1 MKTAPVVLFVSL
13 LVWFTVTMIDVILVL
28 EEIVR

>member
-1 MKTAPVVLFVSL
+1 MRVAAVVLVVSL

-28 EEIVR
+28 EVVR